1 MRGDQLAEKHVV
13 VIGGG
18 PAGLTA
24 GYELAKFDLRP
35 VVLEKE
41 GLVGGLA
48 RTETYKGFH
57 FDMGGHRFFTKVEEV
72 NKMWQQ
78 VLGGEF
84 LRRPRL
90 SRIFY
95 NGKFFFYPLKPL
107 NALLG
112 LGFFQAV
119 LIVLSFMW
127 WQVFP
132 YRREDTFEQWVT
144 NRFGRRLFLTFFK
157 TYTEKVWGI
166 SCSELKA
173 EWAAQRIKDLS
184 LKTALRSM
192 FIKPKNTIKT
202 LIEEFDYP
210 RRGPGMMWNAVK
222 SEIEQ
227 RHGVVRLNSGVVR
240 INRTDKHIDSV
251 VVQHDGVEE
260 VIPGTDFISSMPVT
274 QLIKALD
281 PPAPA
286 TVLSAAGRLTYRDF
300 LTVVL
305 IINKPHIFDDNWVY
319 IHDPGVNVGRIQNFK
334 NWSPDMVPDPSQTS
348 LGLEYFCTEGDKV
361 WTMADADLIAM
372 GRREI
377 DRIGLARYE
386 DVVDGCVVRV
396 EKAYPVYDSE
406 YREYLGVVREFI
418 DGLENCQTI
427 GRNGLHRYNN
437 QDHAMVTG
445 MLAVRNLVLGEH
457 HDLWSVNTDQEYHEE
472 IREPAR
478 VTEHDLE
485 EVLEGAL
492 SQVFLKLDRVAMGIS
507 LGLNAGVLLFL
518 ATLMLVLKGGESGA
532 HVGPTLGLLSQYF
545 PGYTVTAAGSVLG
558 LLYGFVS
565 GFVVGWCFA
574 FIRNA
579 AVFLYMAFVH
589 RRAELQALRRL
600 LEYF

>member
-1 MRGDQLAEKHVV
+1 MTAEEAAEKQVV

-24 GYELAKFDLRP
+24 GYELTKFDLRP
-35 VVLEKE
+35 VVLEKQS
-41 GLVGGLA
+41 LVGGLA
-48 RTETYKGFH
+48 RTESYKGFH
-57 FDMGGHRFFTKVEEV
+57 FDLGGHRFFTKVEEV
-72 NKMWQQ
+72 KKMWHD

-90 SRIFY
+90 SRIYY

-112 LGFFQAV
+112 LGFLQTV
-119 LIVLSFMW
+119 LIVLSYLR
-127 WQVFP
+127 WQLFP

-184 LKTALRSM
+184 VKTALLSI
-192 FIKPKNTIKT
+192 FVKPKNTIKT

-210 RRGPGMMWNAVK
+210 RCGPGMMWNAVK
-222 SEIEQ
+222 TEIERRQ
-227 RHGVVRLNSGVVR
+227 GVVRLNSDVVR
-240 INRTDKHIDSV
+240 INRTGNRIDGV
-251 VVQHDGVEE
+251 IVRHDGAEE
-260 VIPGTDFISSMPVT
+260 LIRGTDFISSMPVT
-274 QLIKALD
+274 EFVKALD
-281 PPAPA
+281 PPAPPA
-286 TVLSAAGRLTYRDF
+286 VLSAAARLTYRDF

-305 IINKPHIFDDNWVY
+305 IVDKPHIFADNWVY
-319 IHDPGVNVGRIQNFK
+319 IHDPSVHVGRIQNFK
-334 NWSPDMVPDPSQTS
+334 NWSHDMVPDPAKTS
-348 LGLEYFCTEGDKV
+348 LGLEYFCTEGDAV
-361 WTMADADLIAM
+361 WTMADADLIEM

-377 DRIGLARYE
+377 DRIGLARSE

-396 EKAYPVYDSE
+396 EKAYPVYDSD
-406 YREYLGVVREFI
+406 YREYLSVVRQFI

-437 QDHAMVTG
+437 QDHAMLTG
-445 MLAVRNLVLGEH
+445 MLAVRNLALGQQN
-457 HDLWSVNTDQEYHEE
+457 DLWSVNTDQEYHEE
-472 IREPAR
+472 ISEQ

-492 SQVFLKLDRVAMGIS
+492 TQVFLKLDRVAMGLS
-507 LGLNAGVLLFL
+507 VGMASGALLFL
-518 ATLMLVLKGGESGA
+518 ATLALVLKGGPM
-532 HVGPTLGLLSQYF
+532 VGPTLGLLGQYF
-545 PGYTVTAAGSVLG
+545 PGYTVTGPGSVLS

-565 GFVVGWCFA
+565 GFVVGWAFA
-574 FIRNA
+574 FLRNVT
-579 AVFLYMAFVH
+579 VFLYMAVVH

>member
-1 MRGDQLAEKHVV
+1 MTEAEVPEKQVV

-24 GYELAKFDLRP
+24 GYELTKFDLRP
-35 VVLEKE
+35 VVLEK
-41 GLVGGLA
+41 GNLVGGLA
-48 RTETYKGFH
+48 RTESYKGFH

-72 NKMWQQ
+72 KKMWQD

-90 SRIFY
+90 SRIYY
-95 NGKFFFYPLKPL
+95 NGRFFFYPLKPL

-112 LGFFQAV
+112 LGFWQSV
-119 LIVLSFMW
+119 IIVLSYIR
-127 WQVFP
+127 WQLFP

-166 SCSELKA
+166 PCSELKA

-184 LKTALRSM
+184 LKTALLSM
-192 FIKPKNTIKT
+192 FIKPKTTIKT

-210 RRGPGMMWNAVK
+210 RHGPGMMWNAVK
-222 SEIEQ
+222 AEIER
-227 RHGVVRLNSGVVR
+227 RHGVVRMNSDAVRVKRTGNRIEGVVVR
-240 INRTDKHIDSV
+240 
-251 VVQHDGVEE
+251 HDGSEE
-260 VIPGTDFISSMPVT
+260 LIRGTDFISSMPVT
-274 QLIKALD
+274 EFIKALD
-281 PPAPA
+281 PPAPPA
-286 TVLSAAGRLTYRDF
+286 VLSAAGRLTYRDF

-305 IINKPHIFDDNWVY
+305 IVNKPHIFDDNWIY
-319 IHDPGVNVGRIQNFK
+319 IHDPAVHVGRIQNFK
-334 NWSPDMVPDPSQTS
+334 NWSPDMVPDAEKTS
-348 LGLEYFCTEGDKV
+348 LGLEYFCTEGDAV
-361 WTMADADLIAM
+361 WTMADAELIEM
-372 GRREI
+372 GRREV
-377 DRIGLARYE
+377 DRIGLARSE

-396 EKAYPVYDSE
+396 EKAYPVYDSD

-418 DGLENCQTI
+418 DGLENCQSI

-445 MLAVRNLVLGEH
+445 MLAVRNLVLGQRN
-457 HDLWSVNTDQEYHEE
+457 DLWSVNTDQEYHEE
-472 IREPAR
+472 IREQ

-492 SQVFLKLDRVAMGIS
+492 TQAFLKLDRVA
-507 LGLNAGVLLFL
+507 LGLSIGAASGTLLFL
-518 ATLMLVLKGGESGA
+518 ATLALVLKGGA
-532 HVGPTLGLLSQYF
+532 AVGPTLGLLGQFF
-545 PGYTVTAAGSVLG
+545 PGYHVTAAGSVLG

-565 GFVVGWCFA
+565 GFVVGWTVA
-574 FIRNA
+574 FLRNA
-579 AVFLYMAFVH
+579 TVFLYMAVVH